1 MYNCIYGNSSNITL
15 TESLCLTSHCPK
27 NFVTNP
33 TAYTVR
39 TNPTAYT
46 VRTNPTAYTVR
57 TNPTAYTVRTN
68 PTAYTVRTNPT
79 AYTVRTNWHSVH
91 FHMYILHIYNFD

>member
-68 PTAYTVRTNPT
+68 
-79 AYTVRTNWHSVH
+79 WHSVH